1 MHHPTFCDVLM
12 KMKLFLNSTVVKE
25 LKSLE
30 STNKI
35 SLTDHAHSMCEHV
48 GAL

>member
-1 MHHPTFCDVLM
+1 M
-12 KMKLFLNSTVVKE
+12 VVKE

-35 SLTDHAHSMCEHV
+35 SLTDPVHSMCEHV
-48 GAL
+48 GALLLAKE